1 MYTGLLHLHHWLPF
15 LYLLLM
21 LVVLVQNF
29 LAWKSS
35 NSFTNSLAR
44 QNKIALIL
52 THLQVT
58 IGLVMLFGFQSHQ
71 FEDMGTLM
79 QNADLRFKFFEHPMT
94 MIIAAVLITIGNA
107 KSKRG
112 TTDAEK
118 ARPVVIWF
126 GIGLFLIALRLP
138 WEAFLTGG
146 NVMTQFGM

>member
-35 NSFTNSLAR
+35 NSFTDSLAR

-58 IGLVMLFGFQSHQ
+58 IG
-71 FEDMGTLM
+71 MGTLM
-79 QNADLRFKFFEHPMT
+79 QNEDLRFKFVEHPMT

-112 TTDAEK
+112 ATDADK
-118 ARPVVIWF
+118 AKPVVVWF

-138 WEAFLTGG
+138 WEAFLQGA
-146 NVMTQFGM
+146 